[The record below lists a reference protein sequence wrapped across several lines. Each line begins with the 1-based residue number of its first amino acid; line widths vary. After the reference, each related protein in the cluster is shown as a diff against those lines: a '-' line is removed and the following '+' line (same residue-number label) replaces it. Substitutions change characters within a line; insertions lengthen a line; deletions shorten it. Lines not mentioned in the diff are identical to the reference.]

1 MTGSELA
8 APGELVIFG
17 ANHRSSSVD
26 LRDRIFVSDAQAPA
40 FLAEMVSQGVAQ
52 CQIMSTC
59 DRVEIQAVVQSAPV
73 AIAALQVAL
82 AQRAGQPLA
91 AISGEFYA
99 LTGRE
104 ALRHLFALAASL
116 DSMIVGESQVLGQV
130 KASHQLAGEA
140 GTMGPELAAML
151 QAAYGAAKRIRTN
164 TAIARGP
171 VSLATCA
178 VQVAKDIQG
187 DLSRRACL
195 LIGGGD
201 MGALMLEH
209 LSHAGLRHLVV
220 GAATPTRAH
229 AIARP
234 YGCPVV
240 AYEDLESALDSA
252 DIVIAAAG
260 TGQNLVTAKMVEGAL
275 HRRRRRPIFF
285 IDAAVPGD
293 IERAV
298 HDLDDAFRYDLDDLE
313 AVAQEGRLAREAAA
327 GEAWRLL
334 DEDVAAFLRAQAARG
349 AVPGVV
355 RLRRHFEAARAEI
368 LARDAGLSAQ
378 EATRLLVNKLLHGPY
393 QVLRT
398 AASDSQGKG
407 ADMEGF
413 IERLFDLDE
422 REQEDPGTDQ

>member
-1 MTGSELA
+1 MTASAPA
-8 APGELVIFG
+8 APGGLVILG

-26 LRDRIFVSDAQAPA
+26 LRDRIFVPDAEAPA
-40 FLAEMVSQGVAQ
+40 FLTALVARDVSQ

-59 DRVEIQAVVQSAPV
+59 DRVEIQAVAPSAPV
-73 AIAALQVAL
+73 AISVLQAAL
-82 AQRAGQPLA
+82 AQRSGQPLA
-91 AISGEFYA
+91 EIRDQFYA
-99 LTGRE
+99 LTGPP
-104 ALRHLFALAASL
+104 ALRHLFAVAASL

-130 KASHQLAGEA
+130 KASHQLAGDA
-140 GTMGPELAAML
+140 GTMGPELATML
-151 QAAYGAAKRIRTN
+151 QAAYGAAKRIRTD

-187 DLSRRACL
+187 DLSRRSCL

-201 MGALMLEH
+201 MGALMLAH

-220 GAATPTRAH
+220 SAATAMRAQ

-234 YGCPVV
+234 YGCPSLT
-240 AYEDLESALDSA
+240 YEDLDSALDGA

-260 TGQNLVTAKMVEGAL
+260 TGQNIVTAKMVDAAL

-293 IERAV
+293 VERAV
-298 HDLDDAFRYDLDDLE
+298 HDLEAAYRYDLDDLE

-327 GEAWRLL
+327 GQAWRLL
-334 DEDVAAFLRAQAARG
+334 DQEVAAFLRAQAARR
-349 AVPGVV
+349 AAPGMV

-368 LARDAGLSAQ
+368 LARGTALSAQ

-393 QVLRT
+393 QVLR
-398 AASDSQGKG
+398 AAAGDSQGED
-407 ADMEGF
+407 AAMVSA
-413 IERLFDLDE
+413 IERLFDLEE
-422 REQEDPGTDQ
+422 REQEDPGTES